1 MMRQHCEN
9 IKRTVH
15 IVNLDPAADQ
25 FKYPAS
31 IDIRELISIDDVME
45 ELHYGPN
52 GGLVYCMEYLSEN
65 MDWLRDQLGEY
76 EDDYLLIDCPGQLEL
91 YSHVGVMPKLV
102 NELRRWGYKMCAVYL
117 IDSQFISDSAKF
129 ISGLLLC
136 LSAMLHLE
144 LPHINVLSKLD
155 LVDKQLLRN
164 EDYLE
169 QFCDPDPTMLAR
181 QLTQDTPVKLT
192 RLNRAI
198 AEIVE
203 QYNMVGFQPLNVQD
217 KDTVVALLAQIDNA
231 MQFGEDEEVKIPRDE
246 DEEVLDEENDNE
258 EYHLDQNEHVTGG
271 VGELD

>member
-1 MMRQHCEN
+1 MLRSRSKQICSTDTTNILFYQSTYCEVMRQHCEN

-15 IVNLDPAADQ
+15 VVNLDPAADQ

-144 LPHINVLSKLD
+144 LPHLNVLSKLD
-155 LVDKQLLRN
+155 LVDKKLLLN

-169 QFCDPDPTMLAR
+169 Q
-181 QLTQDTPVKLT
+181 
-192 RLNRAI
+192 
-198 AEIVE
+198 
-203 QYNMVGFQPLNVQD
+203 
-217 KDTVVALLAQIDNA
+217 
-231 MQFGEDEEVKIPRDE
+231 
-246 DEEVLDEENDNE
+246 
-258 EYHLDQNEHVTGG
+258 
-271 VGELD
+271 